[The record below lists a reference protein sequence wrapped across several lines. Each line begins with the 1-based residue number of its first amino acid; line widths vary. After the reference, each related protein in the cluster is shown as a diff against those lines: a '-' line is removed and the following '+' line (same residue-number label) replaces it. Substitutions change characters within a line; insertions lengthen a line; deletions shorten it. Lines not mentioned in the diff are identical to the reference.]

1 MQNVISIVAPVFGLV
16 GAGYAVARFRFLSS
30 ADGEALGDFTYKVA
44 IPLLMLRI
52 IATADFAGLSVWRLW
67 IPFFGAFA
75 ASWIAGTV
83 VMRRWFR
90 RNAREGLV
98 AGLAAGYGNTTM
110 VGLPVA
116 LSAFGAAGGA
126 PMALIVGVQMPIM
139 MVALAFLMEWAERE
153 DGGDVEAVKRER
165 KVVRMLL
172 SSLLGNPIILG
183 MAAGGV
189 WRLSGLGFDGLPA
202 TLVSRL
208 AETASPLALFTL
220 GMSLHRYGVHG
231 DRTESLVL
239 TAMKLLLMP
248 LLVLALAWLLQPPA
262 LATRVAIVAA
272 ACPTGV
278 TPFIVANR
286 FRMGQALAASATS
299 LSTALSPVGF
309 VLWLALADALTA
321 A

>member
-1 MQNVISIVAPVFGLV
+1 MQNVLSIVAPVFGLV
-16 GAGYAVARFRFLSS
+16 GTGYAVARLRFLSP

-52 IATADFAGLSVWRLW
+52 IATADLAGLSVWRLW
-67 IPFFGAFA
+67 IPFFSAFA
-75 ASWIAGTV
+75 ASWIAGAV
-83 VMRRWFR
+83 VMRRWFQ

-153 DGGDVEAVKRER
+153 DGGDAEAVKRER
-165 KVVRMLL
+165 KVVRSLL

-189 WRLSGLGFDGLPA
+189 WRLSGFGFDGLPA

-231 DRTESLVL
+231 DLTESLVL

-248 LLVLALAWLLQPPA
+248 LLVLALASLLQPPA

-299 LSTALSPVGF
+299 LSTALSPVSF